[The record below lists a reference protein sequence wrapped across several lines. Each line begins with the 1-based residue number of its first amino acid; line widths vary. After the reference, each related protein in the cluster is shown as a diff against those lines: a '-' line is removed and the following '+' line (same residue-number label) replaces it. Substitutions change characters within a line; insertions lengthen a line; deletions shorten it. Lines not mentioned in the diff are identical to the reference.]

1 MSEENTKE
9 FSRVIAAL
17 EKKASEDIERAREM
31 EKLTGIISSVEKKV
45 DHVTDMIEKNYVT
58 RAEFSPVKT
67 ICYGLVGLIVSGV
80 VGALLTLIIRK

>member
-1 MSEENTKE
+1 MSDEDTREISK
-9 FSRVIAAL
+9 VIAAL
-17 EKKASEDIERAREM
+17 ERKAAEDVGRAREI

-45 DHVTDMIEKNYVT
+45 DHVTDMIEKNYIT